1 MSIERF
7 LQMFFLVIF
16 AIALVYIIALIVS
29 ITYNFKKNNE
39 KKDKGYYRVIVG
51 LTMFG
56 VIVIVLFKT
65 LLTGIV

>member
-29 ITYNFKKNNE
+29 ITYNYQKNNE

>member
-29 ITYNFKKNNE
+29 ITYNYQKNNE

-65 LLTGIV
+65 LLNGIV

>member
-29 ITYNFKKNNE
+29 INYNYKKNNE
-39 KKDKGYYRVIVG
+39 KKDKGYYRVIMG

-56 VIVIVLFKT
+56 SIIIVLFKT

>member
-29 ITYNFKKNNE
+29 ITYNYQKNNE

-56 VIVIVLFKT
+56 VIIIVLFKT
-65 LLTGIV
+65 LLNGIV